1 MGLIRGFQRRLVCGQ
16 HRISTSR
23 VATADAA
30 GAGHPPP
37 VFTPERNQ
45 MKEKKMSIRISKEDL
60 NIVHYKAEQAKLTLT
75 EYVTQCALSK
85 QIFVIDGLDEV
96 IRQQKAI
103 GKNLNRLT
111 VLSNMGKISYV
122 NLQELT
128 EEYASLNKTLTEL
141 LDRKRWSA

>member
-1 MGLIRGFQRRLVCGQ
+1 M
-16 HRISTSR
+16 
-23 VATADAA
+23 
-30 GAGHPPP
+30 
-37 VFTPERNQ
+37 
-45 MKEKKMSIRISKEDL
+45 

-75 EYVTQCALSK
+75 EYVMQCALGK

-111 VLSNMGKISYV
+111 VLGNMGKISIV
-122 NLQELT
+122 DLEQLT
-128 EEYASLNKTLTEL
+128 EEYAALNKTLTEL